1 MKEGVLM
8 KKLIVAE
15 KSNIALTLAAN
26 GQSVL
31 GEFLV
36 GGTKVDKNNIK
47 TLEPILK
54 RQGYLENKN
63 YIITYTQGHLVELFQ
78 AFDYNMAYKNWK
90 SIPDTFIPDPF
101 QTKVKSDKGAMFK
114 TVEKLMNSPE
124 VSEIINACD
133 ADREGNNI
141 FSIIYDQAKCKKPV
155 KRLWTDEHTEK
166 DTVKAIA
173 DLKDA
178 SHYQSLTYAGYC
190 RMTSD
195 WVLGALLTAKT
206 TVELSGGKEILN
218 VGRVQT
224 AVLSEIVRIED
235 LNKNFKSK
243 KYYQVIANFKTDD
256 GKQYSG
262 IYEEE
267 FDDMAKAEAFAKALK
282 SKSGKV
288 TAYEK
293 IDKKTYSSP
302 LFDQTSLAIHMAGLT
317 GMDPDKTLEA
327 TQSLYESGY
336 TTYPRTSSNYIT
348 KSKADD
354 FADMYKLI
362 ASVNPLAKKHSFN
375 KSDKRIVDDSKV
387 NSHPAIIPTTEIP
400 NLSKL
405 SQNERDVYLEVVKR
419 TIAVNF
425 PPAIDAA
432 QTIMTD
438 VDGFAFKSTGK
449 KELDRGFREVYDI
462 QANDTSLPDLKVSQ
476 LVSVLGADKKE
487 VITQPPKRYTSATIL
502 KFMESCGRK
511 IEDEDMRQ
519 LMKDKGIGTSATR
532 ANILKG
538 LQDHGY
544 IITKGKAKTLYPT
557 EKGEKLIG
565 ILPID
570 ELKNAEFTGEMEFK
584 LSKVEKGEITPE
596 TYMKAVTD
604 LYHMS
609 VLKLKGTTNKVVT
622 ADPDEVGKCPLCGSS
637 VTKKKGK
644 NGVFY
649 GCSNWKSGCK
659 FSVGEINGKTLS
671 ETQVKTLLDKGT
683 TTRISGFKKK
693 DGTPMVSAKVVLDKK
708 TGRISL
714 DLS

>member
-1 MKEGVLM
+1 M

-26 GQSVL
+26 GHSVL

-36 GGTKVDKNNIK
+36 GGIKVDKNNIK

-54 RQGYLENKN
+54 RQGYLENKD

-78 AFDYNMAYKNWK
+78 AFDYNLAYKNWK

-101 QTKVKSDKGAMFK
+101 KTKVKSGKETMYK
-114 TVEKLMNSPE
+114 TIERLMNSPD

-141 FSIIYDQAKCKKPV
+141 FSIIYDQAKCRKPV

-166 DTVKAIA
+166 DAIKAILG
-173 DLKDA
+173 LKDA
-178 SHYQSLTYAGYC
+178 SHYQTLTDAGYC
-190 RMTSD
+190 RMVSD

-206 TVELSGGKEILN
+206 TVELSGSKEILN

-224 AVLSEIVRIED
+224 AVLSEIVRIEE

-243 KYYQVIANFKTDD
+243 KYYQVVADFATTD
-256 GKQYSG
+256 GKKYSG
-262 IYEEE
+262 VYEEE
-267 FDDMAKAEAFAKALK
+267 FDDMAKATKFAAALK
-282 SKSGKV
+282 SKKGKV
-288 TAYEK
+288 TEYEK
-293 IDKKTYSSP
+293 ISKKTYSHP
-302 LFDQTSLAIHMAGLT
+302 LFDQTSLAIHMASLN

-336 TTYPRTSSNYIT
+336 TTYPRTSSNFIT

-354 FADMYKLI
+354 FADMYRLI
-362 ASVNPLAKKHSFN
+362 ASINPLAKKHIFN
-375 KSDKRIVDDSKV
+375 KTDKRIVDDSKV

-405 SQNERDVYLEVVKR
+405 NQNEKDVYLEIVKR
-419 TIAVNF
+419 AIAVNF
-425 PPAIDAA
+425 PPAVDAA

-438 VDGFAFKSTGK
+438 VDGFMFKSTGK
-449 KELDRGFREVYDI
+449 KELDKGFREVYDI
-462 QANDTSLPDLKVSQ
+462 QVNDTSLPDLKVSE
-476 LVSVLGADKKE
+476 VVTIVGADKKE
-487 VITQPPKRYTSATIL
+487 VVTQPPKRYTSATIL

-511 IEDEDMRQ
+511 IDDEDMRQ

-544 IITKGKAKTLYPT
+544 VFIKGKAKTLYPT

-565 ILPID
+565 IFPIE
-570 ELKNAEFTGEMEFK
+570 ELKNAEFTGELEFK
-584 LSKVEKGEITPE
+584 LNKVEKGEITPGA
-596 TYMKAVTD
+596 YMSAVVD
-604 LYHMS
+604 LYHTS
-609 VLKLKGTTNKVVT
+609 VSKLKGTTNKVVS
-622 ADPDEVGKCPLCGSS
+622 ADPEEVGKCPLCGSS
-637 VTKKKGK
+637 VAKKNGK
-644 NGVFY
+644 NGVFH

-659 FSVGEINGKTLS
+659 FSIGEISGKNLS
-671 ETQVKTLLDKGT
+671 DAQVKTLLVKGT
-683 TTRISGFKKK
+683 TARISGFKKK

-708 TGRISL
+708 TGRTSL